1 MKIIVAPDSF
11 KGSISSIGVCEAA
24 EKGIREVF
32 PDARVVLL
40 PIADGGEGTVD
51 CFAAACA
58 CEKISVPVTGPLGQK
73 TDAVFAITAE
83 GTAVIEMAAASG
95 LTLVREKNPL
105 KATTYGTGEL
115 IKAAMDR
122 GCRKIIIGL
131 GGSAT
136 NDGGAGMAQ
145 ALGFSLK
152 DTNGCEIGFGGA
164 ELAKLQTIDSTHA
177 DPRLRECEIIAACDV
192 TNTLCGENGASSVF
206 GPQKGA
212 DAVMVAQLDNNL
224 AHYAEVIQ
232 KQLGISVK
240 DIPGT
245 GAAGGLSA
253 GLIAFCNAEIK
264 PGIDLILDAI
274 GFDRHLEAA
283 DLVITGEGRIDRQSV
298 YGKVPVG
305 VAKRAKGAGV
315 PVIAIVGAIGEG
327 AELVYAYG
335 VSSIMSI
342 CDKPM
347 DLAYAAAHAAE
358 LLQSAAERMLRIIKT
373 AYDLRA

>member
-1 MKIIVAPDSF
+1 LKIIVAPDSF
-11 KGSISSIGVCEAA
+11 KGSISSIGVCEAV
-24 EKGIREVF
+24 EKGIKEVF

-51 CFAAACA
+51 SFAAACA
-58 CEKISVPVTGPLGQK
+58 CEKISVTVTGPLGQK
-73 TDAVFAITAE
+73 AEAVFAVTAD

-95 LTLVREKNPL
+95 LTLVRKKNPL

-115 IKAAMDR
+115 IKAALDR
-122 GCRKIIIGL
+122 GCRKIILGL

-152 DTNGCEIGFGGA
+152 DKNGDEIGFGGG
-164 ELAKLQTIDSTHA
+164 ELANLETIDIIHA

-192 TNTLCGENGASSVF
+192 TNTLCGVNGASQVF

-212 DAVMVAQLDNNL
+212 DAGMVAQLDNNL
-224 AHYAEVIQ
+224 AHYADVIKQ
-232 KQLGISVK
+232 QLGVSVK

-253 GLIAFCNAEIK
+253 GLIAFCNAAIK
-264 PGIDLILDAI
+264 PGIDLILDTI
-274 GFDRHLEAA
+274 GFDGHLESA
-283 DLVITGEGRIDRQSV
+283 DLVITGEGRIDFQSV
-298 YGKVPVG
+298 FGKVPVG
-305 VAKRAKGAGV
+305 VAKRANNAKV

-327 AELVYAYG
+327 AEAVYACG

-347 DLAYAAAHAAE
+347 DLAFATTHAAE
-358 LLQSAAERMLRIIKT
+358 LLQSAAKRMLRIINIF
-373 AYDLRA
+373 YQ

>member
-1 MKIIVAPDSF
+1 LKIIVAPDSF
-11 KGSISSIGVCEAA
+11 KGSISSIGVCEAV
-24 EKGIREVF
+24 EKGIKEVF

-51 CFAAACA
+51 SFAAACA
-58 CEKISVPVTGPLGQK
+58 CEKISVTVTGPLGQK
-73 TDAVFAITAE
+73 AEAVFAVTAD

-95 LTLVREKNPL
+95 LTLVRKKNPL

-115 IKAAMDR
+115 IKAALDR
-122 GCRKIIIGL
+122 GCRKIILGL

-152 DTNGCEIGFGGA
+152 DKNGDEISFGGG
-164 ELAKLQTIDSTHA
+164 ELANLETIDITHA

-192 TNTLCGENGASSVF
+192 TNTLCGVNGASQVF

-212 DAVMVAQLDNNL
+212 DAGMVAQLDNNL
-224 AHYAEVIQ
+224 AHYADVIKQ
-232 KQLGISVK
+232 QLGVSVQ

-253 GLIAFCNAEIK
+253 GLIAFCNAAIK
-264 PGIDLILDAI
+264 PGIDLILDTI
-274 GFDRHLEAA
+274 GFDGHLESA
-283 DLVITGEGRIDRQSV
+283 DLVITGEGRIDFQSV
-298 YGKVPVG
+298 FGKVPVG
-305 VAKRAKGAGV
+305 VAKRANNAKV

-327 AELVYAYG
+327 AEAVYACG

-347 DLAYAAAHAAE
+347 DLAFATTHAAE
-358 LLQSAAERMLRIIKT
+358 LLQSAAKRMLRIIKIF
-373 AYDLRA
+373 YQ